1 MRMCVVILKGER
13 GMQFSLKHLTVEHFL
28 PRSIQGGDG
37 EGREEVSEGQI
48 GGQDLMTDG
57 SGAEGS

>member
-1 MRMCVVILKGER
+1 MEAGRPDRVQENDAGDL
-13 GMQFSLKHLTVEHFL
+13 
-28 PRSIQGGDG
+28 IQGGDG